1 MTAVCLRGCIPA
13 FLFIGIAAAEPGPA
27 DVTAGILAELEP
39 ISGVKIFGRADFR
52 LLPGEGFQADS
63 EAVRRDIGRRM
74 GADIL
79 LLIEPRRNAFGFVDA
94 QTGEELF
101 RIREDTPERLAR
113 SAFAL
118 VQEQRDMQTVRLTV
132 VILLEKPG
140 CLKFWKLR
148 TVPDYFEDFSNHS
161 MKAEGPP
168 AR

>member
-1 MTAVCLRGCIPA
+1 MPA
-13 FLFIGIAAAEPGPA
+13 QDLM
-27 DVTAGILAELEP
+27 AGIRAELEP
-39 ISGVKIFGRADFR
+39 IAGVKLLGRAD
-52 LLPGEGFQADS
+52 LHHLPGEEILTES
-63 EAVRRDIGRRM
+63 ETVRRNIGRQM

-79 LLIEPRRNAFGFVDA
+79 LIVEPERLAFGFVDA

-101 RIREDTPERLAR
+101 RIREESAGRLLR

-140 CLKFWKLR
+140 FLNFGKLR
-148 TVPDYFEDFSNHS
+148 TVPDYFVDFSNHS
-161 MKAEGPP
+161 MKADGPP